1 MHAAIIFLFCKVL
14 SPEVAGVCEVIPI
27 KIFGILLGWAIVIV
41 IVAAA
46 LIAGTVYVVSKHG
59 DQVAVLFQNFRI
71 SALFLTIALYAV
83 AGIAIYYA
91 WTFDNPALLQSDE
104 LVAKLSYATTNNSNS
119 SYAVNLSG
127 IEPQMHRFVAAGL
140 ILVLVLLG
148 VSFAFVALSTL
159 HWDACRMVR
168 ILGLIPLLFI
178 PMAGFSAFMAQSN
191 WLSVV
196 YMGTFRVVVII
207 RCCHDVMI
215 DKLSKYALRAQ
226 RYCGGV
232 LRVCL
237 LP

>member
-1 MHAAIIFLFCKVL
+1 MSCIIDFCKVV

-41 IVAAA
+41 IAAAA

-71 SALFLTIALYAV
+71 SALFFTIALYAV

-91 WTFDNPALLQSDE
+91 WTFDNPALLQSNE

-127 IEPQMHRFVAAGL
+127 IDPQMHRFVAAGL

-148 VSFAFVALSTL
+148 VSFVLVALSTL

-168 ILGLIPLLFI
+168 VLGLIPLLFV

-196 YMGTFRVVVII
+196 YMG
-207 RCCHDVMI
+207 
-215 DKLSKYALRAQ
+215 S
-226 RYCGGV
+226 
-232 LRVCL
+232 
-237 LP
+237 